1 MNVLGLAKKEG
12 NRGVSGLH
20 SFPASSAVK
29 ECGIRNASPH
39 GLTSREVRHGTVAA
53 RGISCVAHHQSDA
66 TRHDVLDYAAINQ
79 GESNPSVDR
88 QPFMMYVCVV
98 LLFVSTFADDTCH
111 CTIMGTDDDDACH
124 LQ

>member
-1 MNVLGLAKKEG
+1 MRHGL
-12 NRGVSGLH
+12 
-20 SFPASSAVK
+20 
-29 ECGIRNASPH
+29 ASPH
-39 GLTSREVRHGTVAA
+39 REVRLGLGLTSREVRPTVAEHA
-53 RGISCVAHHQSDA
+53 LSP
-66 TRHDVLDYAAINQ
+66 HDELDYAAINQ
-79 GESNPSVDR
+79 GESIHPSIDR